1 MKNSQMSWFEKVLI
15 LSGTHLPSIRRE
27 VREMIRT
34 YDLENGGK
42 PKKYTAYAVSSALI
56 KKSAYRTAGF
66 GGLAAAPGT
75 VPWIGVIGTIIIST
89 TVDIALLIREQ
100 IELCYAISVAYDV
113 NMDENELKATTLAL
127 LGFSGSA
134 GAAKGI
140 TSGVMRTVVDE
151 AAAMYLERG
160 LNKATIEVAE
170 KVLPKLMQR
179 LYRFIPL
186 LGIPL
191 SASINMAS
199 TMMVGNQARKYFS
212 TWYNDEEP
220 TEIL

>member
-1 MKNSQMSWFEKVLI
+1 MENSKISWFEKILI

-27 VREMIRT
+27 VREMVRQ
-34 YDLENGGK
+34 YDLQNGGK
-42 PKKYTAYAVSSALI
+42 PKKYTAYAVSSNLI
-56 KKSAYRTAGF
+56 KKSAYKTAGF

-89 TVDIALLIREQ
+89 TVDIALLLREQ

-113 NMDENELKATTLAL
+113 NMDEDELKATTLAL

-151 AAAMYLERG
+151 VANKYLQRG
-160 LNKATIEVAE
+160 LNKASVEVAE
-170 KVLPKLMQR
+170 KLVPKLLGR

-212 TWYNDEEP
+212 TWYDDEE
-220 TEIL
+220 EEKI

>member
-1 MKNSQMSWFEKVLI
+1 MDNAKISWFEKILI

-27 VREMIRT
+27 VKNMVRQ
-34 YDLENGGK
+34 YDLANGGK
-42 PKKYTAYAVSSALI
+42 AKKYTAYAVSSTLI

-75 VPWIGVIGTIIIST
+75 IPWIGVIGTIIIST
-89 TVDIALLIREQ
+89 TVDIALLLREQ
-100 IELCYAISVAYDV
+100 IELCYAISVAYDI
-113 NMDENELKATTLAL
+113 NMDEDELKATTLAL

-151 AAAMYLERG
+151 AAALYLEKG
-160 LNKATIEVAE
+160 LNKATIDVAE
-170 KVLPKLMQR
+170 RVLPKMMQR
-179 LYRFIPL
+179 VYRFIPL
-186 LGIPL
+186 IGIPI

-212 TWYNDEEP
+212 TWYDDVED
-220 TEIL
+220 